1 MSRRASVSPLTLF
14 DSSYEDS
21 KVATLNQTGTD
32 SNPGPPS
39 LSNRS
44 EPGSGSTTPGPTGS
58 SSTTP
63 VQPAAGSGST
73 TPVQPAAGS
82 GCTAPTQLGGGE
94 EEEEGPNPPK
104 KKRKRIT
111 KVGRAENAA
120 KDVVNRL
127 LSAQEEARGRN
138 RELERERMLMEQKR
152 DEREVRRD
160 EREARR
166 DEREARRDER
176 ESEKQYEY
184 MRLMGQMFVFSF
196 PFLFHCASSQVDMMV
211 LNP

>member
-1 MSRRASVSPLTLF
+1 M
-14 DSSYEDS
+14 
-21 KVATLNQTGTD
+21 
-32 SNPGPPS
+32 
-39 LSNRS
+39 
-44 EPGSGSTTPGPTGS
+44 
-58 SSTTP
+58 
-63 VQPAAGSGST
+63 QPAAGSS
-73 TPVQPAAGS
+73 
-82 GCTAPTQLGGGE
+82 CTAPIQLGGGE

-104 KKRKRIT
+104 KKRKWIT

-152 DEREVRRD
+152 DERE
-160 EREARR
+160 ARR

-184 MRLMGQMFVFSF
+184 MRLMGQMFAFSF